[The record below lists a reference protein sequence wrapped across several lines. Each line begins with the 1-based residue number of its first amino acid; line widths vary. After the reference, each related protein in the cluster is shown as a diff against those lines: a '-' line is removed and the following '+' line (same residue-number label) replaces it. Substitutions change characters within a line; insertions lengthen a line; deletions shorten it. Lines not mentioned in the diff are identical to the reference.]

1 MDIQAIDISTT
12 MVLRGKIEQIL
23 SCQLELNFKEMD
35 KSYVLKEGTQQ
46 LYKMEKISLI
56 SREEKTNYSGFLG
69 LYDIPKAKSIQ
80 IKILG
85 AENLVVNCDI
95 SINGAKIQRKFETI
109 QYVPKPD
116 CKHNDQIGGSIAI
129 LRLESEN
136 IESLKTLK
144 GKLEFKFTDQSD
156 QYQKL
161 DRLSRELSS
170 KAESDGSSYEA
181 VRN

>member
-1 MDIQAIDISTT
+1 

-23 SCQLELNFKEMD
+23 SCQLDLNFKELD
-35 KSYVLKEGTQQ
+35 KTYVLKEGTQQ

-56 SREEKTNYSGFLG
+56 SREEKTNYHGFLG
-69 LYDIPKAKSIQ
+69 LYDIPKTKIIQ

-95 SINGAKIQRKFETI
+95 SINGTKIRKKFETI

-144 GKLEFKFTDQSD
+144 GSVRPKQ
-156 QYQKL
+156 QKL
-161 DRLSRELSS
+161 VS
-170 KAESDGSSYEA
+170 AEYRIFGHFHRIFGRISALKWALLFPKIS
-181 VRN
+181 